1 MPLTPASSS
10 SGVHPGLHPATK
22 LQHSRQSTAP
32 HSRIAQYRR
41 RQGSAARDSTPR
53 GVSEPRLTTYG
64 PLAAAGA
71 HDIDEHF
78 RTAPFEENLPVLMG
92 LLGVWNI
99 SFLGYPCRAILPYA
113 QALSKLAPHIQQVT
127 PTTLW

>member
-1 MPLTPASSS
+1 MC
-10 SGVHPGLHPATK
+10 
-22 LQHSRQSTAP
+22 
-32 HSRIAQYRR
+32 
-41 RQGSAARDSTPR
+41 
-53 GVSEPRLTTYG
+53 

-113 QALSKLAPHIQQVT
+113 QALSKLAPHIQQVPPPCSLAPGMFPHQACHPMQGHAWT
-127 PTTLW
+127 PL